1 MALDEFGYDPLLRAV
16 RGSYPLTPF
25 PPLDEFRHR
34 LTALPA
40 RERAWYQVLLVGMPM
55 SAERISRAFGR
66 EMTDDLVATGLLRQR
81 GSRLGTPGL
90 GLVTMEG
97 NYAVSSLDRSYP
109 GGLWQRRAWVGVD
122 SFLLAHFLPRTRR
135 ARSSLDL
142 GCGSGL
148 LSVLLASTSRR
159 VLAVDVD
166 PLATSVATFN
176 AALNDLGS
184 LEVRTG
190 DLFEPVGSEA
200 FDLVVANPPMVPTL
214 PHQAG
219 STAVDGGPDG
229 LALVRRL
236 LDQLATHL
244 TEEGQAI
251 IYQEGIGDRDRPLVM
266 EALEGVAKRDALA
279 TDVLVLSRV
288 PIGRAAIALARG
300 RGVSLAAY
308 RRLFREHGADR
319 YYKLILRVRRGE
331 GGLRLLD
338 AGRYA

>member
-1 MALDEFGYDPLLRAV
+1 MALDEFGYDALLRAV

-34 LTALPA
+34 LTALPE
-40 RERAWYQVLLVGMPM
+40 RERAWYQVLLLGMPM
-55 SAERISRAFGR
+55 RAERIRSAFGE

-81 GSRLGTPGL
+81 GSRLGTSGL

-97 NYAVSSLDRSYP
+97 NYAVSSLDRSYV
-109 GGLWQRRAWVGVD
+109 GGLRQRRAWVDVE

-148 LSVLLASTSRR
+148 LSILLASTSRS

-166 PLATSVATFN
+166 PFATSVATFN
-176 AALNDLGS
+176 AALNDLGN

-190 DLFEPVGSEA
+190 DLFEPVGLEA
-200 FDLVVANPPMVPTL
+200 FDLVVVNPPMVPTI
-214 PHQAG
+214 PEHAS
-219 STAVDGGPDG
+219 STAADGGPDG

-236 LDQLATHL
+236 LDQLGAHL
-244 TEEGQAI
+244 TDEGQAI
-251 IYQEGIGDRDRPLVM
+251 IYLEGIGDRDRPLVT
-266 EALEGVAKRDALA
+266 EALERVSNRDSFA
-279 TDVLVLSRV
+279 TDVLILSRL
-288 PIGRAAIALARG
+288 PIGRAAAALARG
-300 RGVSLAAY
+300 RGNPLAAY
-308 RRLFREHGADR
+308 RRLFREHGAER
-319 YYKLILRVRRGE
+319 YYKLILRVRRGRPE
-331 GGLRLLD
+331 VRLLD